1 MRIDANRTLALL
13 ARSAHELTDVVG
25 RIPAEHLLVLPEPGE
40 WSAHRTLHH
49 LWVVEAHIFLPR
61 VQRVVREEHPFL
73 EVIDEKT
80 LQPEWHAGRPVEEML
95 QGFLDA
101 RQEQISLL
109 RDAEW
114 TREGRHETRGTINLA
129 WLATYTLAH
138 TWEHMAQLMRA
149 ALTAELRPPAAA

>member
-13 ARSAHELTDVVG
+13 ARSAHELAEVVG
-25 RIPAEHLLVLPEPGE
+25 RIPPEDLLLSPEPGE

-61 VQRVVREEHPFL
+61 VRRVVQEERPFL
-73 EVIDEKT
+73 EVIDEKA
-80 LQPEWHAGRPVEEML
+80 LQPEWHEGRPLEEML
-95 QGFLDA
+95 EGFLDA
-101 RQEQISLL
+101 RQGQLILL
-109 RDAEW
+109 RGADW
-114 TREGRHETRGTINLA
+114 SREGQHETRGTISLA

-149 ALTAELRPPAAA
+149 ALTAELRPPPPA